1 MQMRTIITG
10 RAETR
15 SISIAAPPEAVV
27 ALVGDARRL
36 PDWAPAFASSVAPEG
51 GGWRIGSGEGSFTIA
66 VEVSPERGTV
76 DLVSTANR
84 RRGGFLRAIPNGG
97 GSELLFTLL
106 FPEGTDAAAV
116 DAQMATVEGE
126 LASVRSLCEAA
137 S

>member
-1 MQMRTIITG
+1 MHTIATG

-15 SISIAAPPEAVV
+15 SISIAAAPEAVV

-51 GGWRIGSGEGSFTIA
+51 GAWRIGTGEGSFTIV
-66 VEVSPERGTV
+66 VEVSTEGGTV
-76 DLVSTANR
+76 DLLSTADR
-84 RRGGFLRAIPNGG
+84 RRGAFLRAVPNGG

-106 FPEGTDAAAV
+106 FPDGTDPAAV
-116 DAQMATVEGE
+116 DAQMATVDGE